1 MSRASKRDKARR
13 ALAEE
18 ESFGFDPSSEL
29 PPVDFGALAIGAMPA
44 GSKPPKELIALG
56 PPPEDAAAIQK
67 WNYQALTI
75 MAWSVM
81 KDPKITN
88 EQRMKRAAALQTA
101 AAKHYPEAA
110 RFDLAKKIDADRE
123 ALNDRKARN
132 KAGAKSEPAPPAGA
146 AKVIPI
152 RPHG

>member
-1 MSRASKRDKARR
+1 MATRPKKDKTRAS
-13 ALAEE
+13 EE
-18 ESFGFDPSSEL
+18 ESFGFDPTSEI
-29 PPVDFGALAIGAMPA
+29 PPIDFGPPA
-44 GSKPPKELIALG
+44 QKGCKPPKELIALG
-56 PPPEDAAAIQK
+56 PPPLDAAAIQK

-75 MAWSVM
+75 MAWAVM
-81 KDPKITN
+81 KDPKITDD
-88 EQRMKRAAALQTA
+88 QRMKRAAALQTA

-110 RFDLAKKIDADRE
+110 RYDLTQKIKADRE

-132 KAGAKSEPAPPAGA
+132 KAGAKLEDAPPAGA